1 MENLLPIQAIADKLK
16 IAEQYLEPRGKYC
29 AKIRL
34 ELLRESQP
42 ARSGKM
48 ILVTATTPTK
58 FGEGKT
64 VVSIGLAQALEQ
76 IGHRATVTSREPSV
90 GPVFGSKGGAT
101 GGGQAQVEPSD
112 LINLNFT
119 GDFPAITAAHNALAA
134 LLDSHIHHGNALRI
148 DTSSIFWPRALDM
161 NDRALR
167 HIISGLGG
175 KANGA
180 PREAGFVITAASE
193 IMAIMALAGSREDL
207 RHRLNEI
214 VVALNMDGKA
224 VRVADLGITGALMVL
239 LNDAILPNLV
249 QTTQH
254 TPAFVHIGP
263 FANIAHG
270 TSSVLSQKMA
280 LQLAD
285 FVVNETGFAAD
296 LGAEKYFDIVMPASG
311 IRPAAAVLVTTARS
325 LTAQGASGDLY
336 EHDSLTALHRGLENL
351 GKHIENLHKFGV
363 PFVVAVNHFSAD
375 TPREIN
381 CIHDFCQAAGA
392 QSASVEVF
400 TQGGEGAR
408 ELAEKVAALA
418 TSVESEAAQKS
429 LHPLYEASLSV
440 EAKIEKVARD
450 IYGADGIYIES
461 AARKKLQKFA
471 SLGYGHLPVCIAKT
485 QNSLSD
491 NPKLMGAP
499 RGWTLTV
506 TDAKLSAGAGFI
518 VVIAGNMLL
527 MPGLPE
533 KAQAMNLDVDAD
545 GKIIGLR

>member
-1 MENLLPIQAIADKLK
+1 MENLLPIQAIADKLE
-16 IAEQYLEPRGKYC
+16 IAEQFLEPRGKYC

-34 ELLRESQP
+34 ELLRESRP
-42 ARSGKM
+42 ARSGKL

-76 IGHRATVTSREPSV
+76 IGYRATVTSREPSV

-363 PFVVAVNHFSAD
+363 PFVVAVNHFPAD

-381 CIHDFCQAAGA
+381 CIHDFCRAAGIEI
-392 QSASVEVF
+392 ASVDVF